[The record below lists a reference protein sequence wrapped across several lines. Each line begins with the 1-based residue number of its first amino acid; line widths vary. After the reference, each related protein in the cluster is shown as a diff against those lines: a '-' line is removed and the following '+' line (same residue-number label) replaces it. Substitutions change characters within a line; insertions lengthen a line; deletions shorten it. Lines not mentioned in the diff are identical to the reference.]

1 MNRAYHCSL
10 PADAK
15 VLAKYND
22 GKPTIIERTVG
33 KGKVIF
39 SAVLP
44 FGTSEAALVP
54 GGWNVP
60 LNAQVPINK
69 FALPYGIMLLKYR
82 MAAVNLLHSPE

>member
-1 MNRAYHCSL
+1 MTVNFPNLSEACLIS
-10 PADAK
+10 AK

-44 FGTSEAALVP
+44 LGTSEAALVP

-60 LNAQVPINK
+60 LNAQVPNK
-69 FALPYGIMLLKYR
+69 
-82 MAAVNLLHSPE
+82 